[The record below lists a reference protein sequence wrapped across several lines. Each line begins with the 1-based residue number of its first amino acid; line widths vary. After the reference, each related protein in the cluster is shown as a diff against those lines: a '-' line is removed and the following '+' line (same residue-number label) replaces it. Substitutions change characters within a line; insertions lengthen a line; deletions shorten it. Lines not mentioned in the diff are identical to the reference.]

1 MSKAVSQSV
10 YGDRLTALCNSS
22 LQGLAGFET
31 VRRRLHPP
39 HIAGLR
45 SGLGPV
51 RDRVEE
57 ALDDFREMKATEDL
71 AEFHQLVLEAAD
83 RLLSAL
89 QLFLDKGPPQEAML
103 RLLKSLRAHCA
114 SQEVFYALRSALP
127 RIAAFFQ
134 EPGCGRLP
142 AELDPETRHEAGVG
156 VMAFHDDGKPLSVEN
171 PGGERGGYWMYVPEW
186 YDESR
191 SWPVVMALHGGSGH
205 GREYLWTWLREARSR
220 GFILVAPSSADRT
233 WSFEGEDVDNPRL
246 RSVLENV
253 AARWQGADRE
263 RVLLTGLSDGATYT
277 LLAGLDED
285 APFSALSP
293 IAGVLHPACYGL
305 GHLDRAEGKP
315 IYLVHGALDWLFPIN
330 LAHLTRDELQRSGA
344 ALIYREI
351 EDLSHTYPREEN
363 AAIMSW
369 FAPELDHEPGGVGPE
384 QSTPH

>member
-1 MSKAVSQSV
+1 MPTPVTQSI
-10 YGDRLTALCNSS
+10 YGDRLTALCHAS
-22 LQGLAGFET
+22 LQSLSGFET

-51 RDRVEE
+51 RDRLEE
-57 ALDDFREMKATEDL
+57 ALEEFREVEAPEGL
-71 AEFHQLVLEAAD
+71 AEFHGLVLEAAG
-83 RLLSAL
+83 RLETGLG
-89 QLFLDKGPPQEAML
+89 LFLDKGPPQEAML
-103 RLLKSLRAHCA
+103 RLLRSLRADCA
-114 SQEVFYALRSALP
+114 AQEVFYALRSALP

-156 VMAFHDDGKPLSVEN
+156 IFAFHDDGDPLSAER

-191 SWPVVMALHGGSGH
+191 SWPVVIALHGGSGH

-220 GFILVAPSSADRT
+220 GFVLISPSSADRT

-246 RSVLENV
+246 RAILAGV
-253 AARWQGADRE
+253 AARWVVDPE

-277 LLAGLDED
+277 LLAGLAED
-285 APFSALSP
+285 APYSHLAPVS
-293 IAGVLHPACYGL
+293 GVLHPACYGL
-305 GHLDRAEGKP
+305 GHLDRAKDKP
-315 IYLVHGALDWLFPIN
+315 IYLVHGAMDWLFP
-330 LAHLTRDELQRSGA
+330 LQMAHLTRDELQRSEA
-344 ALIYREI
+344 ALVYREI

-363 AAIMSW
+363 AEILRW
-369 FAPELDHEPGGVGPE
+369 FDAELELGEPPGDASPN
-384 QSTPH
+384 

>member
-1 MSKAVSQSV
+1 MSKTVSQSA
-10 YGDRLTALCNSS
+10 YGDRLNALCNAS

-31 VRRRLHPP
+31 LRRRLHPP

-57 ALDDFREMKATEDL
+57 ALEDFRELEAPEGL
-71 AEFHQLVLEAAD
+71 AEFHALVVEASSRLETG
-83 RLLSAL
+83 LH
-89 QLFLDKGPPQEAML
+89 LFLDKGPPQEAML
-103 RLLKSLRAHCA
+103 RLLRSLRAHCA
-114 SQEVFYALRSALP
+114 AQEVFYALRSALP

-156 VMAFHDDGKPLSVEN
+156 VMAFHDDGEALSREN

-186 YDESR
+186 YDENR

-220 GFILVAPSSADRT
+220 GFILISPSSADRT

-246 RSVLENV
+246 RSILAEVQQ
-253 AARWQGADRE
+253 RWSAADRD

-285 APFSALSP
+285 SPFTSLAPIS
-293 IAGVLHPACYGL
+293 GVLHPICYKL
-305 GHLDRAEGKP
+305 GHLDRAAGKP
-315 IYLVHGALDWLFPIN
+315 IYLVHGALDWLFPIQM
-330 LAHLTRDELQRSGA
+330 AHLTRDELERSDA
-344 ALIYREI
+344 ALVYREI

-363 AAIMSW
+363 GEILRW
-369 FAPELDHEPGGVGPE
+369 FARELDLEPGASDETAPN
-384 QSTPH
+384 